1 MKAMSFFDC
10 PMHPNAIA
18 ARVEQIKQPKSKL
31 CKAAPAP
38 AITAIVA
45 NEFGT

>member
-1 MKAMSFFDC
+1 MSFFDC